1 MCHRCVTSAW
11 HYIHA
16 IYPQQRLS
24 YVVLTWKIHLWP
36 FNLFCGWTRGDIT
49 VSSTFFW
56 SKLWWSYNDYSQS
69 SLAYLEC
76 QKLNDSTKGKT
87 KHYLLWGIFFFDYI
101 ARSLVWKSWP
111 NVFLVLIHF
120 HPGHLKPK
128 LRHWSG
134 PILIKTEQ

>member
-1 MCHRCVTSAW
+1 MRRTYLTITSTRHVCVTDVS
-11 HYIHA
+11 
-16 IYPQQRLS
+16 R
-24 YVVLTWKIHLWP
+24 VLDIIFTRFTHN
-36 FNLFCGWTRGDIT
+36 NLFCGWTRGDIT

-87 KHYLLWGIFFFDYI
+87 KHYLLLGIFFFDYI
-101 ARSLVWKSWP
+101 ARSLVWTSWP

-134 PILIKTEQ
+134 PILIKTEP